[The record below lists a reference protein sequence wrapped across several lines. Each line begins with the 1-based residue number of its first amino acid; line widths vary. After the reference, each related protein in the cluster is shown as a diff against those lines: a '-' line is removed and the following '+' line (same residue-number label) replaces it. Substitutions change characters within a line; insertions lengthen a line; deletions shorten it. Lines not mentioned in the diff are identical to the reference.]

1 MIKAIKILLLSC
13 IMALPI
19 YAQNTQIEAEVVQQV
34 WNENHFISNQTLVEN
49 IKDMAELKQMHE
61 VLIKG
66 YIEELSMSQEN
77 LSVFIPLDLAFANM
91 KRKEKNNFL
100 NKTSSEELKI
110 GWKEYIVPGRL
121 DYHATKRNLENKN
134 IGAIFVRTLG
144 SNQLEFILK
153 DDDILIRDV
162 YGNEA
167 KWVKGD
173 FYYANGLFHFIDNL
187 LFIER

>member
-13 IMALPI
+13 MMTLPI
-19 YAQNTQIEAEVVQQV
+19 YAQTSEIGPKVMKQA
-34 WNENHFISNQTLVEN
+34 WNENHFTSNQTLVEN
-49 IKDMAELKQMHE
+49 IKDMSELKQMHA

-66 YIEELSMSQEN
+66 YIEELSMSQES

-100 NKTSSEELKI
+100 KKTSSEELKL

-121 DYHATKRNLENKN
+121 DYHSIKRNLENKK
-134 IGAIFVRTLG
+134 IGSIFVRTLG

-153 DDDILIRDV
+153 DGDILIRDV